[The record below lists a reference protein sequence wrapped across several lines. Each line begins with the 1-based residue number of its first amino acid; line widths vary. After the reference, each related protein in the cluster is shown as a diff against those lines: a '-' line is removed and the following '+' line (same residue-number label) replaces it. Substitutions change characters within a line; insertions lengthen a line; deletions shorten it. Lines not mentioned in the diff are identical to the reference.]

1 MNEIDRQFAA
11 LVAEIQGLSEK
22 ELYHRIRANFDQVP
36 YAIQKSCMDFFNQ
49 FNYWGRLDPQQGI
62 YEEIEGKGAALFHH
76 IQDFAWLYDH
86 LADYRSK
93 KTLYAILNNW
103 YRYDFLTTAQTKE
116 SLFDDYFD
124 LDLVTCTPEEVFVE
138 TEGRIRRWEKS
149 FESREQLLE
158 LIRQQRDAGDLPS
171 PPGDPGAVPGYCVP
185 PEGRGGCRG
194 DPIPGEPPDQR
205 LLQHPG
211 ARNRGGSPRDHL
223 GHGHSRA
230 HHHDQGG
237 H

>member
-1 MNEIDRQFAA
+1 MKQSNLWDREESAYMNEIDRQFAA

-103 YRYDFLTTAQTKE
+103 YRYDFITTAQTKE

-124 LDLVTCTPEEVFVE
+124 LDLVTCTPEEVFVDLGAY
-138 TEGRIRRWEKS
+138 TGDTVLSYLKTTGRTAISGSTAMRSRRRPSKS
-149 FESREQLLE
+149 SRRPWRRTGTLCAA
-158 LIRQQRDAGDLPS
+158 RRVWGMP
-171 PPGDPGAVPGYCVP
+171 
-185 PEGRGGCRG
+185 RG
-194 DPIPGEPPDQR
+194 PYPW
-205 LLQHPG
+205 
-211 ARNRGGSPRDHL
+211 
-223 GHGHSRA
+223 
-230 HHHDQGG
+230 
-237 H
+237 